1 MKSDKTT
8 IFEALS
14 DKRGLSVDG
23 IGCVYSHYH
32 REMTESAI
40 RSLDKADSDNV
51 KDGIK
56 RRVALFAQPYPMK
69 ISFTVGDLLSAKRTK
84 DESKTEFKVPCTLP
98 NGMSKTVTVQVNTL

>member
-23 IGCVYSHYH
+23 IGCVCVSYY
-32 REMTESAI
+32 REKVESSI
-40 RSLDKADSDNV
+40 RSFEKADSDNV

-69 ISFTVGDLLSAKRTK
+69 IYFTVGDLLSAKRTK
-84 DESKTEFKVPCTLP
+84 DESKTEFKVPHTLP
-98 NGMSKTVTVQVNTL
+98 NGMRKTFIVQVNTL